1 MATDKMQVLC
11 MRTRLQRT
19 QGAKGSQG
27 LLNSNKGSTEQQYFS
42 GHRVCEYMRATH
54 SSQHMVPDAQHDST
68 RCCPTHEMWELPTPL
83 IVDNR
88 SQQGDEVR
96 ELPARLNSILGPSNT
111 DPPPAKPKTSNY
123 SRTEAEKSNSWELRT
138 RPALFYPSNS
148 TESSKQ
154 HKVESEHLPQQA
166 RTESDA
172 YANRLQKG
180 DVFAHLTSF
189 KQTSES
195 NIQTKR
201 LSNRSPTLP
210 LLFQSEL
217 STVGNRRR

>member
-1 MATDKMQVLC
+1 M
-11 MRTRLQRT
+11 
-19 QGAKGSQG
+19 G
-27 LLNSNKGSTEQQYFS
+27 
-42 GHRVCEYMRATH
+42 ATH
-54 SSQHMVPDAQHDST
+54 SSQHTVPDAQHDST

-83 IVDNR
+83 IVANR

-96 ELPARLNSILGPSNT
+96 ELPAQPQQH
-111 DPPPAKPKTSNY
+111 PAHIRTSSLCATITTIRVRATQIHHLISQTQDTAQEPEHRKATAASYELDQRY
-123 SRTEAEKSNSWELRT
+123 ST
-138 RPALFYPSNS
+138 PSNS

-172 YANRLQKG
+172 YANGLQKG

-189 KQTSES
+189 KKTSES

-201 LSNRSPTLP
+201 LSKRSPTLS
-210 LLFQSEL
+210 LLLQSEL
-217 STVGNRRR
+217 STVSNRKVR